1 MALTVALADDHPL
14 IRQGLRTLLS
24 GEPEFKLVGETGDG
38 IETLHAVER
47 LKPDVLV
54 MDLMMPG
61 LNGLE
66 VIRQASRRSPG
77 TRVVVLSMH
86 ANEGYVLEALRH
98 GAAAYVL
105 KESNTEELIQAIR
118 EAAAGRRYLS
128 PPLSERAIKAYV
140 QKAESGLSDSYE
152 TLTDRERE
160 ILQLAAEGCSSST
173 IADRLSI
180 SPRTAETH
188 RMNLMRKL
196 GLKNQTDLI
205 RYALRRGI
213 IPMES

>member
-14 IRQGLRTLLS
+14 IRQGLRTLLA

-86 ANEGYVLEALRH
+86 ADEGYVLEALRH
-98 GAAAYVL
+98 
-105 KESNTEELIQAIR
+105 
-118 EAAAGRRYLS
+118 
-128 PPLSERAIKAYV
+128 
-140 QKAESGLSDSYE
+140 D
-152 TLTDRERE
+152 
-160 ILQLAAEGCSSST
+160 
-173 IADRLSI
+173 
-180 SPRTAETH
+180 
-188 RMNLMRKL
+188 
-196 GLKNQTDLI
+196 
-205 RYALRRGI
+205 
-213 IPMES
+213 